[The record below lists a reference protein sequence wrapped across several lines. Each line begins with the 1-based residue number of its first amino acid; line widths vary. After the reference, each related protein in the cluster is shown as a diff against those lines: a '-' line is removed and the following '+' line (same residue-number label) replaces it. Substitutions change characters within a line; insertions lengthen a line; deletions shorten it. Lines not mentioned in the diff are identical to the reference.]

1 MGRRLTSA
9 AAETLR
15 AAVAAAP
22 DARRG
27 SGSKRAARGARRGAA
42 AADAAASR
50 AAAVSDGRCMHQ
62 TCLPVDTQRAKFDP
76 NVDGLYRRA
85 EMPRWQMQATKAL
98 PG

>member
-1 MGRRLTSA
+1 
-9 AAETLR
+9 
-15 AAVAAAP
+15 VAAAP
-22 DARRG
+22 AR
-27 SGSKRAARGARRGAA
+27 SKRAARGARRGAAAADAA

-62 TCLPVDTQRAKFDP
+62 TCLPVDTRRAKFDP
-76 NVDGLYRRA
+76 NVDGLYHRA